1 MAPERVETDRLVL
14 RRPRIAD
21 AQAVFNRYACDRD
34 VTRYLGWP
42 RHESVAETSA
52 FLAFSDAEWEKWPAG
67 PYLLELRGHGRLVGG
82 TGLGFETAHR
92 ASTGYVLAKD
102 AWGKGYATEALQA
115 IVGIA
120 RDVGVRRLYA
130 HCHVAHQPSSRVLEK
145 CGFLC
150 EGTLRQY
157 AEFPNLSPGESSDVL
172 CYSLIF
178 DQGVARVR

>member
-1 MAPERVETDRLVL
+1 MAPESVETDRLVL
-14 RRPRIAD
+14 RRPRLAD
-21 AQAVFNRYACDRD
+21 AQAIFNRYACDQE

-42 RHESVAETSA
+42 RHSSVAETSA

-67 PYLLELRGHGRLVGG
+67 PYLIELRGSGRLVGG
-82 TGLGFETAHR
+82 TGLGFETSHR

-115 IVGIA
+115 VVGVA
-120 RDVGVRRLYA
+120 RGVGVRRLYA
-130 HCHVAHQPSSRVLEK
+130 LCHTAHRPSSRVLEK

-178 DQGVARVR
+178 DRGLA